1 MVSSVV
7 RLVGTLLAS
16 RWLSTLVCS
25 QGQDPFSHTS
35 GHQVIFDEELQTC
48 SPVASPNFSPK
59 WPWSWVDVAFL
70 HLLDDFFVC
79 NPAKFLLECHQPA
92 KPSSLLMN
100 PILASVD
107 LVLFL
112 ASVGHITARF
122 TKKKRK
128 IKSTCRFQQP
138 SLLSKMFSIAAHMC
152 MNKMT
157 KLTTSFSLKKKKKS
171 KNVCNILQ

>member
-1 MVSSVV
+1 M
-7 RLVGTLLAS
+7 
-16 RWLSTLVCS
+16 
-25 QGQDPFSHTS
+25 
-35 GHQVIFDEELQTC
+35 C

-157 KLTTSFSLKKKKKS
+157 KLTTSFSLKKKKVKMFAISSSRTLLETQMTFFIRKQFLEKLQKS
-171 KNVCNILQ
+171 KKWQTSTKERKMSTWKSR